1 MRLAI
6 QGRPADR
13 PHPRFS
19 GGRVLGIGGLVLL
32 LSAPAQTYGFSVFI
46 DPMLAEFGWS
56 RSLISTAYT
65 IATLAS
71 AGAVFLAG
79 GVIDRFGQRRVM
91 LVTAVVYVAALLAMG
106 TVSTPLGLLLGFTLL
121 RVTGSSVLTL
131 AARTLVAQWF
141 VRRRG
146 RAVSVLNLG
155 KTLGMAVVPPAS
167 ALLIERFGWRGAWQA
182 NALLVALLV
191 PLIALFV
198 RGRPEEMG
206 QFPDGR
212 RPDDAAAA
220 AAADDAGSWTLRQAL
235 RTRAM
240 WLVLSATLVPALI
253 TNGLSF
259 NQISI
264 LTRTGLTP
272 TVAAT
277 TFAVESIVALPVTLL
292 AGWLADRFGPRAV
305 LAIGQATL
313 TLAMIALAFTRSPEM
328 AFVFGALRGLSS
340 GTWILASEVAW
351 PAYFGRRYLGSI
363 VGLSF
368 TVAFVGAAI
377 GPLPFGLLYDAFGS
391 YDYAIWGLA
400 ILPFATTWAA
410 LLATPPGPRPP
421 SAPSTGGTAALQE
434 V

>member
-6 QGRPADR
+6 QGRTSDR

-19 GGRVLGIGGLVLL
+19 GSTMLGIGALVLL

-65 IATLAS
+65 VATLAS

-91 LVTAVVYVAALLAMG
+91 LVTAVVYVAALLTMG

-121 RVTGSSVLTL
+121 RITGSSVLTL

-141 VRRRG
+141 VQRRG

-155 KTLGMAVVPPAS
+155 KTLGMAAVPPVS
-167 ALLIERFGWRGAWQA
+167 AFLIERFGWRSAWQA

-191 PLIALFV
+191 PLIAAFV
-198 RGRPEEMG
+198 RGRPEEVG

-220 AAADDAGSWTLRQAL
+220 AIADDTGSWTLRQAL
-235 RTRAM
+235 RTRTM
-240 WLVLSATLVPALI
+240 WLVLSTTLVPALV

-264 LTRTGLTP
+264 LTQTGLTP

-292 AGWLADRFGPRAV
+292 AGWMADRFGPRAL
-305 LAIGQATL
+305 LALGQATL
-313 TLAMIALAFTRSPEM
+313 TLAMVALAFTNSPEM
-328 AFVFGALRGLSS
+328 GFVFGALRGLSS
-340 GTWILASEVAW
+340 GTWILASEVTW

-368 TVAFVGAAI
+368 TVAFVGAAV
-377 GPLPFGLLYDAFGS
+377 GPLPFGLLYDAFGT
-391 YDYAIWGLA
+391 YDAAIWALT
-400 ILPFATTWAA
+400 ILPFAATWAA
-410 LLATPPGPRPP
+410 LLATPPGPPP
-421 SAPSTGGTAALQE
+421 TAASRSGTAARQ
-434 V
+434 